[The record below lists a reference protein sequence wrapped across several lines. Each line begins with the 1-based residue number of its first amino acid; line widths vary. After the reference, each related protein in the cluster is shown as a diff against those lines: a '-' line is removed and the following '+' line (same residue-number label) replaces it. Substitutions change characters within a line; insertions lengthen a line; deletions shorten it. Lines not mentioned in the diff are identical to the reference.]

1 MIERYINQIVNGNCV
16 DVMDVFPANSIDM
29 TITSPPYDNLRIYK
43 GFSFPFDSV
52 ARQLFRITKEGGVV
66 VWIVSDA
73 TIDGSET
80 CTSFRQALKFVECGF
95 NLHVGLLQLFYD
107 LRLVR
112 TPEKHVEPNLV
123 RGGHS

>member
-80 CTSFRQALKFVECGF
+80 CTSFRQAIKFVDCG
-95 NLHVGLLQLFYD
+95 
-107 LRLVR
+107 
-112 TPEKHVEPNLV
+112 
-123 RGGHS
+123 